1 MFLPLYMQHKDYLK
15 QHKGNSKAFATPV
28 STHMDI
34 VRTFLLCWG

>member
-1 MFLPLYMQHKDYLK
+1 MQHKYYIQ
-15 QHKGNSKAFATPV
+15 QHKGNSKAFSIPF